1 MEWTGT
7 FEIPNSGVR
16 VGGRVR
22 IDAGESVLTT
32 FGALAQRSGGP
43 VTDIVADDDGQTLPM
58 VWCVT
63 EDGERLTLLNLVSLG
78 GSLGTLGTDL
88 TTTRQQWIVGSA
100 VGALIEPVELVTFS
114 SIAFGLTD
122 LSAWLQTPR
131 PSQDVRGNNPQVD
144 LSVKAPDIAEMTYEG
159 LIIKFGGQ
167 LGMRSGFDTVTVE
180 YPARVT
186 GTPPEEMTWEDLVNT
201 VVTPIEAMLWIAT
214 GRFSALEEPNVRLE
228 GDPPRYYRLW
238 ISPLQPRRFTKPEH
252 RIPHHDMLYTAA
264 DIPGGVETG
273 VTKWLGI
280 WDDISP
286 AFGPVIARYRA
297 PFTYAND
304 RFHAAVAALESY
316 SDRRKKP
323 PTLTKAE
330 RKGRRKR
337 VEQAIQSQE
346 PDLTEWVMKAVREA
360 ERPNLRTRLDHLLS
374 EAEDVGQAL
383 TGEDRDYF
391 LSAVVKARHAYA
403 HSIRIVG
410 AIEGGPALHWAAQ
423 GLNWVLRYHALTEIG
438 FDPAQARERVLTD
451 TTFVQETDRLR
462 QALERPE
469 SA

>member
-1 MEWTGT
+1 
-7 FEIPNSGVR
+7 
-16 VGGRVR
+16 
-22 IDAGESVLTT
+22 
-32 FGALAQRSGGP
+32 
-43 VTDIVADDDGQTLPM
+43 
-58 VWCVT
+58 
-63 EDGERLTLLNLVSLG
+63 
-78 GSLGTLGTDL
+78 
-88 TTTRQQWIVGSA
+88 
-100 VGALIEPVELVTFS
+100 
-114 SIAFGLTD
+114 
-122 LSAWLQTPR
+122 
-131 PSQDVRGNNPQVD
+131 
-144 LSVKAPDIAEMTYEG
+144 
-159 LIIKFGGQ
+159 
-167 LGMRSGFDTVTVE
+167 MRSGFDTVTVE